1 MSKPSVTRRAAAT
14 PVVAGVI
21 GYPIKHSRSPLMHNR
36 WLDDHGIEGTYV
48 PIEIAPEDLEAR
60 LAALAADGLKGI
72 NVTIPH
78 KEAIFALTQKDGN
91 ERDEAARK
99 IGAVNTVIFRN
110 SGGFLGINTDA
121 RGFIANLETARSDW
135 KSGPALVLGAGGAA
149 RAVVYG
155 LMRAGVK
162 EIRIANRTRERAEVI
177 VRDLATPG
185 HRLEVVDWGNIST
198 QMDDLTLLVNA
209 TSLGLEGSHPLDL
222 DLAPLKTGALVTDI
236 VYAPLETPLLR
247 DARARGFETI
257 DGLGMLIHQA
267 RFAFEAWF
275 GILPEAD
282 AGLRAALEDDLKK

>member
-1 MSKPSVTRRAAAT
+1 MTTSTGSEI

-36 WLDDHGIEGTYV
+36 WLAHHGITGRYV
-48 PIEIAPEDLEAR
+48 PIEIAPAELEAR
-60 LAALAADGLKGI
+60 LAGLAADGLRGV

-78 KEAIFALTQKDGN
+78 KEAIFALAA
-91 ERDEAARK
+91 ERDEAATQ
-99 IGAVNTVIFRN
+99 IGAVNTVIFRK

-121 RGFIANLETARSDW
+121 RGFIANLETAQTSW

-155 LMRAGVK
+155 LCQAGVR
-162 EIRIANRTRERAEVI
+162 EIRIANRTRQRAEDLA
-177 VRDLATPG
+177 RDLSDAG
-185 HRLEVVDWGNIST
+185 CRLTVIDWDTIST
-198 QMDDLTLLVNA
+198 QMTGCTLLVNA
-209 TSLGLEGSHPLDL
+209 TSLGLTGGQPLEL
-222 DLAPLKTGALVTDI
+222 DLAPLNAAALVTDV
-236 VYAPLETPLLR
+236 VYAPLETDLLF
-247 DARARGFETI
+247 AAKARGLETL

-282 AGLRAALEDDLKK
+282 AALRAALEEDLKT